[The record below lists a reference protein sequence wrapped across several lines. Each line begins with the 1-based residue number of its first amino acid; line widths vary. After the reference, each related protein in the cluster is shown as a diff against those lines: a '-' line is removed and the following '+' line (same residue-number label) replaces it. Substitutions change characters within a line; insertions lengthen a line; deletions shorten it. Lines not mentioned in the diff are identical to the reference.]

1 MISANK
7 ELVGASAGLMILGV
21 LKRGPNY
28 GYDLVR
34 QVNEE
39 ANGAFAW
46 QEGTIYPLLHKLERN
61 GLIRSEWREP
71 ASGTVSK
78 RRKYYTLTPAG
89 RAALQTGV
97 DQWTLFHGLVV
108 QLAGVTHG

>member
-1 MISANK
+1 MIPANK
-7 ELVGASAGLMILGV
+7 ELVGASAALMILGV

-28 GYDLVR
+28 GYDIVR

-71 ASGTVSK
+71 AGRTVSK
-78 RRKYYTLTPAG
+78 RRKYYRLTPAG
-89 RAALQTGV
+89 RAAIQKGL
-97 DQWTLFHGLVV
+97 DQWTLFHRLVIR
-108 QLAGVTHG
+108 LAGVTHG